1 MSAYQGAQDQGSKQ
15 SEALKACES
24 IKMYFEEDLPATA
37 KEMMEGNE
45 EYKVEH
51 VAPDRA
57 PDDPILQQLIKDTAK
72 EQGIELS
79 EMDQGTAMTSVQKFT
94 TYQAHFHAGQG

>member
-1 MSAYQGAQDQGSKQ
+1 
-15 SEALKACES
+15 
-24 IKMYFEEDLPATA
+24 MYFEEELPATA

-72 EQGIELS
+72 EQGIEWS
-79 EMDQGTAMTSVQKFT
+79 EMEQETAMTSVQKFT
-94 TYQAHFHAGQG
+94 TYQA